1 MARLALRMVT
11 SRPLQFFLGQKGGLD
26 AASEALD
33 ETSDTASSS
42 DNSYVQVFNLVS
54 NGGQR
59 WGEDN
64 LRRALMAALLLKI
77 LKEAGYFPAQATTF
91 EVAFVGSLL
100 LRNLQV

>member
-11 SRPLQFFLGQKGGLD
+11 SRPLQFFLGQKGSLD

-33 ETSDTASSS
+33 ETSDTASS

-77 LKEAGYFPAQATTF
+77 LKEAGYFPAEATTF